1 MTYPRIKTLT
11 IDSHDDTPQV
21 KWRLVDLAGKAHYL
35 ALDVCPFYGLEADSD
50 GDFRT
55 ALTAEE
61 IHFIESRVDNLGEI
75 IGPVSLITQADH
87 ERLAASAV
95 KRLTDKTI
103 NRQEI

>member
-11 IDSHDDTPQV
+11 IDSHDEKPPM
-21 KWRLVDLAGKAHYL
+21 RRRMIELEGRAHYL

-55 ALTAEE
+55 ALAAEE
-61 IHFIESRVDNLGEI
+61 IPFIESRVDNLGEI
-75 IGPVSLITQADH
+75 IGPVSLINQGDH
-87 ERLAASAV
+87 EKLAASAV
-95 KRLTDKTI
+95 KRLAAKTI